1 VRIPG
6 HEAFLDSER
15 AITLSG
21 VTMPE
26 RRLQF
31 PGQVGCSIPSL
42 PVRLGVALPELREVL
57 AP

>member
-1 VRIPG
+1 
-6 HEAFLDSER
+6 
-15 AITLSG
+15 
-21 VTMPE
+21 MPE